1 MNKFLDFKQRKN
13 EEEIKRPNLSYNS
26 KYNLFNIVTKVNI
39 SSYLNDKSYNFTIID
54 KNYKKKEKKYYFLII
69 IY

>member
-26 KYNLFNIVTKVNI
+26 KYNWFNIVTKVNI
-39 SSYLNDKSYNFTIID
+39 SSYLNDKSHNYTIID
-54 KNYKKKEKKYYFLII
+54 KNI
-69 IY
+69 